1 MSSSYSSTTTNTYT
15 VADVEKVVRSIKADL
30 IMIAGSTKAMTIEKA
45 EDYAHDIELL
55 AKNNYLAKVDVTLV
69 SALKLEINAAI
80 YEFQNEDA
88 FGTGRPGGVMWPYTS
103 DGRIRIIL
111 SYTEKYRMEKENANK
126 LSLKINWQPS
136 YVDTSHSHLTSSGSR
151 GYSSNGFGA
160 NRSDFS

>member
-1 MSSSYSSTTTNTYT
+1 MSSSYSSTTTSTYT

-30 IMIAGSTKAMTIEKA
+30 SMIAGSTKAMTVDKA

-69 SALKLEINAAI
+69 CTSKLEIKAAV
-80 YEFQNEDA
+80 YEFQNENA
-88 FGTGRPGGVMWPYTS
+88 SGTARPGGVMWPYTPN
-103 DGRIRIIL
+103 GKIRVVL
-111 SYTEKYRMEKENANK
+111 SHTEKYQIEIEKVNK
-126 LSLKINWQPS
+126 LPLKINWQPS
-136 YVDTSHSHLTSSGSR
+136 YADTTHSCLTSSGNR

>member
-1 MSSSYSSTTTNTYT
+1 MSSSYSSTTTSTYT

-30 IMIAGSTKAMTIEKA
+30 IMIAGSTRALTVDKA
-45 EDYAHDIELL
+45 EEYAHDIELL

-69 SALKLEINAAI
+69 SALGAEINAAI

-88 FGTGRPGGVMWPYTS
+88 FGTGRPGGVMWPSTPGGS
-103 DGRIRIIL
+103 IRVIL
-111 SYTEKYRMEKENANK
+111 SYTDKYRIEKEKANK
-126 LSLKINWQPS
+126 LLLKINWQPS

-160 NRSDFS
+160 DRSDFS